1 VRCSTYKIIAI
12 VLFALSVN
20 VCSAT
25 EQADKEPI
33 SLCAKIDTGAITDV
47 FDGSNVKYSKD
58 YSYLLF
64 TSDANGTNYTDGDDR
79 LTIDGH
85 VYISNDSVLQLK
97 ILTIASMKDGK
108 PNDEVIYLSKGNKT
122 TGGIFYNN
130 TPSGNNGKE
139 NIVYIGVAGDV
150 YHLTISTAKD
160 KECLNHFPKKILDV
174 LSTE

>member
-1 VRCSTYKIIAI
+1 MRCSTYKIIAI
-12 VLFALSVN
+12 VLCAFFVN

-25 EQADKEPI
+25 EEADKEPI
-33 SLCAKIDTGAITDV
+33 SLCAKIDTDAITDV

-85 VYISNDSVLQLK
+85 VYISNDSVLKLK
-97 ILTIASMKDGK
+97 TLTIASMKDGK

-122 TGGIFYNN
+122 TGGLFYNN
-130 TPSGNNGKE
+130 TQNESNGNE
-139 NIVYIGVAGDV
+139 NMVYIGVAGDV
-150 YHLTISTAKD
+150 YHLAISTVKD
-160 KECLNHFPKKILDV
+160 KECLTHFPKKVLDG
-174 LSTE
+174 LSAE

>member
-1 VRCSTYKIIAI
+1 MRCSTHKIIAVI
-12 VLFALSVN
+12 FVAFSVN
-20 VCSAT
+20 AYSAG
-25 EQADKEPI
+25 EQANKEPI

-47 FDGSNVKYSKD
+47 LDGSKVKYSKD

-64 TSDANGTNYTDGDDR
+64 TNDANGANYTDGDDR

-97 ILTIASMKDGK
+97 TLTIASMKDGE

-122 TGGIFYNN
+122 AGGLFYNN
-130 TPSGNNGKE
+130 TPRENNGNE

-160 KECLNHFPKKILDV
+160 KECLSHFPKKILDG
-174 LSTE
+174 LSAG

>member
-1 VRCSTYKIIAI
+1 MRISTYKIIAI
-12 VLFALSVN
+12 VLSAFSVN

-97 ILTIASMKDGK
+97 ILIIASMKDGK
-108 PNDEVIYLSKGNKT
+108 LNDEVIYLSKGNKT
-122 TGGIFYNN
+122 TGGLFYNN

-150 YHLTISTAKD
+150 YHLTIPTAKD
-160 KECLNHFPKKILDV
+160 KECLNHFPKKILDG